1 MIEEEK
7 YNIDNI
13 IDKVENVLNSLINGR
28 QSDMLD
34 PTQAISLGVL
44 LQTKAMKNA
53 IRIRDQYIELGNRRK
68 EYLEEYNKTRQEL
81 SNTYDLYK
89 LNEKKVERMCLE
101 ENEQLSEI
109 QKKIIDLEA
118 DIKGLKE
125 ETKYIG
131 YLSKSWESVMDVI
144 MYEWKGAGK

>member
-1 MIEEEK
+1 MIKEEI
-7 YNIDNI
+7 YNINNI
-13 IDKVENVLNSLINGR
+13 IEKVENVLNSLINGR

-53 IRIRDQYIELGNRRK
+53 SIIRNKYIELGNRRK

-131 YLSKSWESVMDVI
+131 YLSKSWESIIDTI
-144 MYEWKGAGK
+144 KYEWKEAGR